1 MRCAGL
7 LPVIGYITDRSVSTS
22 SHDPAR
28 LFTGDRSRRTP
39 PAAQGSAAQGAPR
52 CRPRPV
58 RRERLRRHPL
68 GGSGLARRRV
78 QGHALPLL
86 PEQGRAAQGSD
97 PPQRGEPDRRRH
109 GDRPR
114 LVGQLV
120 RAARLRAAS
129 LVGTGRR
136 DPRLGHSQ
144 ADDVGGAQLSGDR
157 PVLGR
162 RGHLAGRSDD
172 RRDRAARH
180 RRRRVPPGPCR
191 ERRPCP
197 GGAAALPGDEQ
208 ALARRLRRRR
218 QVRPEGSD
226 RSPGRP
232 GAARAADHGRRD
244 TCLAGEGEGAAQEQ
258 RRTAMKRW
266 QGWTIAAVAVVAL
279 GGFVVRALVAKKG
292 EQAAQTASAKVP
304 GGLDLAPGDVLVAR
318 TVDLPRTLEISGGLK
333 AVNSAVIRAR
343 VAAEVKTLTVREGD
357 RVRAGQVLG
366 QLDTTELELK
376 VKQAEQTASSTKS
389 QLDIA
394 TRALENNRA
403 LVAQGFISATGL
415 ETSISNEAG
424 ARASYE
430 AALSAVA
437 LARKSRNDATLVAP
451 ISGLVS
457 QRMAQ
462 AGERVAIDTRLVE
475 IVDLAQI
482 EVEAAL
488 APEDVAALTIGR
500 KATLEVDG
508 ITGPVAAQ
516 VARINPSAQAGTR
529 AIMVY
534 LAVEPQPALR
544 QGL

>member
-1 MRCAGL
+1 
-7 LPVIGYITDRSVSTS
+7 
-22 SHDPAR
+22 
-28 LFTGDRSRRTP
+28 
-39 PAAQGSAAQGAPR
+39 
-52 CRPRPV
+52 
-58 RRERLRRHPL
+58 
-68 GGSGLARRRV
+68 
-78 QGHALPLL
+78 
-86 PEQGRAAQGSD
+86 
-97 PPQRGEPDRRRH
+97 
-109 GDRPR
+109 
-114 LVGQLV
+114 
-120 RAARLRAAS
+120 
-129 LVGTGRR
+129 
-136 DPRLGHSQ
+136 
-144 ADDVGGAQLSGDR
+144 
-157 PVLGR
+157 
-162 RGHLAGRSDD
+162 
-172 RRDRAARH
+172 
-180 RRRRVPPGPCR
+180 
-191 ERRPCP
+191 
-197 GGAAALPGDEQ
+197 
-208 ALARRLRRRR
+208 
-218 QVRPEGSD
+218 
-226 RSPGRP
+226 
-232 GAARAADHGRRD
+232 
-244 TCLAGEGEGAAQEQ
+244 
-258 RRTAMKRW
+258 MKRW

-475 IVDLAQI
+475 IVDLSQI
-482 EVEAAL
+482 EVESAL

-508 ITGPVAAQ
+508 IAGPVSAQ

-544 QGL
+544 QGLFARGTIELGRKHTLALPLGAVRTDQARPYVMLIHDGRAVATPVTLGVRGAIGGEPWVEIVGGLGEGAQVLGATTGVVRDGTPVRLSVLPVAVPAPAVIVPGIALPVAASAVR

>member
-1 MRCAGL
+1 
-7 LPVIGYITDRSVSTS
+7 
-22 SHDPAR
+22 
-28 LFTGDRSRRTP
+28 
-39 PAAQGSAAQGAPR
+39 
-52 CRPRPV
+52 
-58 RRERLRRHPL
+58 
-68 GGSGLARRRV
+68 
-78 QGHALPLL
+78 
-86 PEQGRAAQGSD
+86 
-97 PPQRGEPDRRRH
+97 
-109 GDRPR
+109 
-114 LVGQLV
+114 
-120 RAARLRAAS
+120 
-129 LVGTGRR
+129 
-136 DPRLGHSQ
+136 
-144 ADDVGGAQLSGDR
+144 
-157 PVLGR
+157 
-162 RGHLAGRSDD
+162 
-172 RRDRAARH
+172 
-180 RRRRVPPGPCR
+180 
-191 ERRPCP
+191 
-197 GGAAALPGDEQ
+197 
-208 ALARRLRRRR
+208 
-218 QVRPEGSD
+218 
-226 RSPGRP
+226 
-232 GAARAADHGRRD
+232 
-244 TCLAGEGEGAAQEQ
+244 
-258 RRTAMKRW
+258 MKRW
-266 QGWTIAAVAVVAL
+266 QGWTIGVVAVLAL
-279 GGFVVRALVAKKG
+279 GGFVARALVAKKS

-318 TVDLPRTLEISGGLK
+318 TIDLPRTLEVSGGLK

-357 RVRAGQVLG
+357 RVKAGQVLG

-394 TRALENNRA
+394 SRALENNRA

-424 ARASYE
+424 ARSSYE

-437 LARKSRNDATLVAP
+437 LARKSRSDATLVAP

-475 IVDLAQI
+475 IVDLSQI
-482 EVEAAL
+482 EVESAL

-508 ITGPVAAQ
+508 FAGPVAAE

-544 QGL
+544 QGLFARGTIELGRKHTLALPLAAVRTDQARPYVMLVHEGRAVATPVTLGIRGAIGGEPWVEIVAGLGEGAQVLGGTTGVIRDGTPVRLPVLPAAGPASASAVLVPAVAIPVAASAVR